1 MVVSKY
7 PSVVTLPDNQKFKFI
22 IDFLEERFKPI
33 KKKEWIWRI
42 DEGLVLNSDME
53 RITHESPYISLEKI
67 YYYKVVE
74 SEPEIPFKE
83 KIVFEDKNFLIVC
96 KPHFLPVIPSGN
108 YLNECLLYRLREKTG
123 NHDLSPV
130 NRIDKDTAGLVMFSK
145 CVENRGTYQNLFMNR
160 LVKKEYEAVV
170 KVEKP
175 FDEKNWKIESRI
187 VKGEPFFRMK
197 SVPGEINAITEVDV
211 KTIKE
216 NRAILRL
223 NPVTGKKHQLRVHLA
238 DARLPIIN
246 ERFYP
251 TLLPQLT
258 DFEKPLQL
266 ISRTLSFKDPVTL
279 KNCTFRSERYLK
291 EFW

>member
-7 PSVVTLPDNQKFKFI
+7 PSVVTLPDNQKFKLI

-42 DEGLVLNSDME
+42 DEGLVLNCDME
-53 RITHESPYISLEKI
+53 RITLESHYKSLEKI
-67 YYYKVVE
+67 FYYKVVE

-108 YLNECLLYRLREKTG
+108 YLNECLLYRLRTKTG

-130 NRIDKDTAGLVMFSK
+130 NRIDKDTAGLVMISK
-145 CVENRGTYQNLFMNR
+145 CVENRGIYQSLFMDR
-160 LVKKEYEAVV
+160 VVKKEYEAVV
-170 KVEKP
+170 KIEKP
-175 FDEKNWKIESRI
+175 VNNNKWKIESRI
-187 VKGEPFFRMK
+187 IKGEPFFRMK
-197 SVPGEINAITEVDV
+197 SVPGEINAITGIEV
-211 KTIKE
+211 KATKE
-216 NRAILRL
+216 NKAVLRL

-238 DARLPIIN
+238 DAGLPIVN

-251 TLLPQLT
+251 TLLPQLI

-266 ISRTLSFKDPVTL
+266 ISRKLSFKDPVTL
-279 KNCTFRSERYLK
+279 KNCCFTSKRSLK